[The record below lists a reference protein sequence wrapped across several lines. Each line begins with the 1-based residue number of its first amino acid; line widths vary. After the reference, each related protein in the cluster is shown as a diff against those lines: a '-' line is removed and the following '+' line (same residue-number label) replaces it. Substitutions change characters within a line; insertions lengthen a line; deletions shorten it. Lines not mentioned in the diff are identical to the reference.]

1 MTLTDVSILS
11 FWLLPISLT
20 FLPFGFRHSFRG
32 RFAEDQS
39 LSEKLVFQNYSESD
53 ETRFGGFL
61 VTN

>member
-20 FLPFGFRHSFRG
+20 FLPFGFKG

>member
-20 FLPFGFRHSFRG
+20 FLPFGFRG

-53 ETRFGGFL
+53 ERRFGGFL

>member
-20 FLPFGFRHSFRG
+20 FLPFGFRR

>member
-20 FLPFGFRHSFRG
+20 FLPFGFRG

-39 LSEKLVFQNYSESD
+39 LSEKLVFQNYSNSKSD
-53 ETRFGGFL
+53 KTRFGGFL

>member
-20 FLPFGFRHSFRG
+20 FLPFGFRG